1 MSRIKGASLAE
12 VVTRHLHAAGRTIA
26 GEKGGRA
33 ANTITSAVG
42 LGRID
47 ICGNPACTDCAPT
60 DRA

>member
-1 MSRIKGASLAE
+1 MSRITGASLAE

-33 ANTITSAVG
+33 ANAVTSAVG

-47 ICGNPACTDCAPT
+47 ICGNPACPDCAPT

>member
-42 LGRID
+42 LGRIE
-47 ICGNPACTDCAPT
+47 ICGNPACPDCAPT

>member
-1 MSRIKGASLAE
+1 MSRTKGASLAE

-33 ANTITSAVG
+33 SNTITSAVG

-47 ICGNPACTDCAPT
+47 ICDHPACPDCAPT

>member
-1 MSRIKGASLAE
+1 MSRTKGASLAE

-47 ICGNPACTDCAPT
+47 ICDHPACTDCAPT
-60 DRA
+60 GRA

>member
-1 MSRIKGASLAE
+1 MSRTKGASLAE

-47 ICGNPACTDCAPT
+47 ICGNPACPDCAPT